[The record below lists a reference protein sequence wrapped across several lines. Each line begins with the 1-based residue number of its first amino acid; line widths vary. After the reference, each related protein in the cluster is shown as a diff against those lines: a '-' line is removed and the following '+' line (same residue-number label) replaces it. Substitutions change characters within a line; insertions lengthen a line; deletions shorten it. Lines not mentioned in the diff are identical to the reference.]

1 MSIDDVVLNPGVG
14 GNSLAADNV
23 STLNG
28 FPSSIPKVQRIKLTH
43 GAPGTASDVS
53 SANPLPVVFA
63 SSATQAN
70 DSWGQSLSVTAGA
83 SATLASVTAPAGFQV
98 KGFVAHGTGDG
109 YFAVQVSGLTVLS
122 GRTRSTMPTL
132 VITLPDGIAVGT
144 GAAVALTVK
153 NESGSTSDYEATLLG
168 K

>member
-1 MSIDDVVLNPGVG
+1 MSDNTVLNPGAG
-14 GNSLAADNV
+14 GDVVATDDIGGVKFQRVKVNFGADGV
-23 STLNG
+23 AL
-28 FPSSIPKVQRIKLTH
+28 
-43 GAPGTASDVS
+43 DVS

-83 SATLASVTAPAGFQV
+83 SVTLASITAPAGFQV

-109 YFAVQVSGLTVLS
+109 YFAVQVAGLTVLS

-132 VITLPDGIAVGT
+132 VITLPDGIAAAT
-144 GAAVALTVK
+144 GAAVTLTVT